1 MNYDIAITAS
11 LCMSAIA
18 LLMAAAAFI
27 RVFPPTGGSDW
38 WRSNREIQ
46 SWGAFGLVTVPT
58 GRGTRETRRIRQ
70 AYGVALLA

>member
-27 RVFPPTGGSDW
+27 RVFPPTGGSD
-38 WRSNREIQ
+38 
-46 SWGAFGLVTVPT
+46 
-58 GRGTRETRRIRQ
+58 
-70 AYGVALLA
+70 